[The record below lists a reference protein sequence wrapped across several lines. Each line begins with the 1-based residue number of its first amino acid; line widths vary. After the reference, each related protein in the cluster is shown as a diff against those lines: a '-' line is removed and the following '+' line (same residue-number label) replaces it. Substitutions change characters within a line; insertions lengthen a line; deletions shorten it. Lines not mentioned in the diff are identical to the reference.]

1 MRAFRRQ
8 ANYVFDSVRTVSY
21 WRYAAFSAGAL
32 AQVLTF
38 VGAIYLFIEMLDFF
52 GIYERDQY
60 AKYAIFL
67 VLAVAFVATV
77 FTRRPIT
84 RTIYKLP
91 KRDLA
96 IEVRIDDIFAV
107 PGQIVVSSNT
117 TFDTDTANGVIA
129 LDSLQGQFNTHYYPN
144 RLNELD
150 EDLDRE
156 LEGVAFEEVP
166 NKVGKSKRY
175 PVGTI
180 ARVSSHG
187 QTFLFLAMAHMSETA
202 NARSSLEIIDESLSK
217 LWDYVNTRGELEDIV
232 MPVMGT
238 GRGRL
243 KVPRKKVI
251 ERIAQSFV
259 DASQDVTFA
268 GKLVIVVHPPDA
280 SKFEINLFEIR
291 DHLSQNLQV

>member
-1 MRAFRRQ
+1 MRAFKRQ
-8 ANYVFDSVRTVSY
+8 ANYVFDSIRTVSY
-21 WRYAAFSAGAL
+21 WRYAAFSAAGL

-52 GIYERDQY
+52 GVYERDRY
-60 AKYAIFL
+60 ASYAIFV
-67 VLAVAFVATV
+67 VLIAAFVATV

-84 RTIYKLP
+84 RTVYKPP
-91 KRDLA
+91 KRDFL
-96 IEVRIDDIFAV
+96 IEVRIDDVFAV

-129 LDSLQGQFNTHYYPN
+129 LDSLQGQFNSRYYPN
-144 RLNELD
+144 RLRELD

-156 LEGVAFEEVP
+156 LHGVAFEEVP

-175 PVGTI
+175 PVGTV
-180 ARVSSHG
+180 ARIVSHG

-202 NARSSLEIIDESLSK
+202 NARSTVEMIDESLSK
-217 LWDYVNTRGELEDIV
+217 LWEHIKTRGELEEIV
-232 MPVMGT
+232 MPVIGT

-243 KVPRKKVI
+243 KLPRKKMI

-259 DASQDVTFA
+259 DASADITFS
-268 GKLVIVVHPPDA
+268 GRLTIVVHPRDA
-280 SKFEINLFEIR
+280 SNFGINLFEIR
-291 DHLSQNLQV
+291 DHLSQNLHL

>member
-1 MRAFRRQ
+1 MRGFKRQ
-8 ANYVFDSVRTVSY
+8 ANYVFDSIRTISY

-38 VGAIYLFIEMLDFF
+38 VGAIYLLVEMLDFF

-60 AKYAIFL
+60 AKYAIFI
-67 VLAVAFVATV
+67 VLAVAFIATV

-84 RTIYKLP
+84 RTVYKLP
-91 KRDLA
+91 KMDLA

-129 LDSLQGQFNTHYYPN
+129 LDSLQGQFNARYYPN
-144 RLNELD
+144 RLKDLD
-150 EDLDRE
+150 EDIDRE
-156 LEGVAFEEVP
+156 LEGVPFEEVP

-175 PVGTI
+175 PVGSI
-180 ARVSSHG
+180 ARVNSHG
-187 QTFLFLAMAHMSETA
+187 QTFLFLAMAHMSEA
-202 NARSSLEIIDESLSK
+202 GNARSSLEIIDESLSK
-217 LWDYVNTRGELEDIV
+217 LWEYINKRSELEDIV
-232 MPVMGT
+232 IPVLGT

-243 KVPRKKVI
+243 KPSRKKMI

-259 DASQDVTFA
+259 DASRDATFS
-268 GKLVIVVHPPDA
+268 GKLIIVVHPPDA
-280 SKFEINLFEIR
+280 ARFEINLFEIR